1 MPYSKPNARTIA
13 SQSFCFNGSL
23 NERITGI
30 GSASLVN
37 HSGVVGRHL
46 PCTIL
51 SKLRAMGT
59 QFNRGEK
66 KPDSINRGNNNLDIA
81 EFRNF
86 SNVKDSKILQKDR
99 NLGECE
105 ARSIHDNNCIWMAI
119 VGANECT
126 RSVVP
131 TEKSYCAILE
141 SRSFFD
147 EDIRY

>member
-1 MPYSKPNARTIA
+1 
-13 SQSFCFNGSL
+13 
-23 NERITGI
+23 
-30 GSASLVN
+30 
-37 HSGVVGRHL
+37 
-46 PCTIL
+46 
-51 SKLRAMGT
+51 MGT

-66 KPDSINRGNNNLDIA
+66 KPDSINRGNNNLDIV

-131 TEKSYCAILE
+131 TEKSCCAILE